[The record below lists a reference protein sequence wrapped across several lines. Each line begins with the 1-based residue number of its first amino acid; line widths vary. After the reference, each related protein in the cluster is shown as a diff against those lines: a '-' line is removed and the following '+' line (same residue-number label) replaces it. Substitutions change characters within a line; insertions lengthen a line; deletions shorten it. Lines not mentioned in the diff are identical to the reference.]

1 VTSLGSTG
9 PQYCTEINVLIVP
22 RNRSDHIRG
31 KQQIAPG
38 MLGGNGATTL
48 PLSYFDLFLAFLGL
62 TFGLPSVLP
71 GLFFRNEDGRHRK
84 SQAD

>member
-1 VTSLGSTG
+1 
-9 PQYCTEINVLIVP
+9 
-22 RNRSDHIRG
+22 
-31 KQQIAPG
+31 